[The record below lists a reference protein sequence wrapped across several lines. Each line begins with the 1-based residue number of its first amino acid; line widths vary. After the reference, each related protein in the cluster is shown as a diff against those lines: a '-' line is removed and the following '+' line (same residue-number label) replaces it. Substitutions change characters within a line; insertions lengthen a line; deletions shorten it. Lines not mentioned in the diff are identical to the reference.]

1 MEEELNFK
9 DSIKIIFKNL
19 SFEKIYKH
27 VLEELEE
34 ISKEKDDINIKIDKK
49 RLNNLID
56 ELNKIVEELKRK
68 KSKVNNQI
76 IKNNFKKI
84 INDLIEIRELT
95 NHPYFKYEIEQK
107 LNKLKYDMEEIFIF
121 IKRQK
126 IGVSV
131 FSSIILVLLGGI
143 LTAIIAPTLKSKK
156 LKIKTKHKK
165 YY

>member
-1 MEEELNFK
+1 MEEEF
-9 DSIKIIFKNL
+9 SIIKYIFKNL
-19 SFEKIYKH
+19 RYEKIYKD
-27 VLEELEE
+27 VLEEMEE
-34 ISKEKDDINIKIDKK
+34 ISKERDDINIKIDKK

-95 NHPYFKYEIEQK
+95 YHPYFKYEIEQK
-107 LNKLKYDMEEIFIF
+107 LNKLKYDMEENFKY

-156 LKIKTKHKK
+156 QHLNSKHKK
-165 YY
+165 YK

>member
-1 MEEELNFK
+1 MEEEFNFI
-9 DSIKIIFKNL
+9 DLIKYIFKNL
-19 SFEKIYKH
+19 SYEKIYKH
-27 VLEELEE
+27 VLEEMEE
-34 ISKEKDDINIKIDKK
+34 ISKERDDINIKIDKK

-95 NHPYFKYEIEQK
+95 YHPYFKYEIEQK
-107 LNKLKYDMEEIFIF
+107 LNKLKYDMEENFKY

>member
-1 MEEELNFK
+1 MEEEFNFI
-9 DSIKIIFKNL
+9 DIIKYIFKNL
-19 SFEKIYKH
+19 RYEKIYKD
-27 VLEELEE
+27 VLEEMEE
-34 ISKEKDDINIKIDKK
+34 ISKERDDINIKIDKK

-95 NHPYFKYEIEQK
+95 YHPYFKYDIEQ
-107 LNKLKYDMEEIFIF
+107 NFKY

-156 LKIKTKHKK
+156 LKIK
-165 YY
+165 